1 MVRMENRNPS
11 SRGQG
16 RALRLTFSYEGARIS
31 LVDRQVVDRP
41 TQPSAPLLEPRP
53 RDAGQSGAGAG
64 SERAA
69 EQERKPRGQ
78 SGFWI
83 ELHGRQG
90 RALYRLVMSNPIAFR
105 AEVPDEGGGF
115 TNVTVE
121 NPRGQFFV
129 LVPNLPDAE
138 SVVVFSSPLGPEA
151 RPGPAEPVAR
161 FPLRTRKE
169 G

>member
-1 MVRMENRNPS
+1 MENRNAS
-11 SRGQG
+11 SRGQQG
-16 RALRLTFSYEGARIS
+16 RALRLTFTYEGAKID
-31 LVDRQVVDRP
+31 LANRQVVDRP

-53 RDAGQSGAGAG
+53 READKEQAATGQSGP
-64 SERAA
+64 

-105 AEVPDEGGGF
+105 AEVADEGGGF
-115 TNVTVE
+115 TSVTID

-129 LVPNLPDAE
+129 LVPNLPEAE
-138 SVVVFSSPLGPEA
+138 SVVIFSSPLGPDA

-161 FPLRTRKE
+161 FPLRARKE

>member
-1 MVRMENRNPS
+1 MENRNPS

-31 LVDRQVVDRP
+31 LVDRQAVDRP
-41 TQPSAPLLEPRP
+41 TQPSAPLLQQTPRETEQAAP
-53 RDAGQSGAGAG
+53 GAD
-64 SERAA
+64 SER
-69 EQERKPRGQ
+69 QPRGQ

-105 AEVPDEGGGF
+105 AEAPDEGGGF